1 MVMNK
6 ESDAVMK
13 KKTLGRRKIDM
24 KKIESLSN
32 RQVTFSKR
40 RVGLFK
46 KARELCVLTGAEITI
61 IVQSVAG
68 KRFYAFGHNNV
79 DSVIDRFEN
88 GSPVGSEENSGK
100 IPDHGKDY
108 SGICKESETENR
120 VIDGGRF
127 WWAEEVD
134 GLELEEL
141 ERYNAALEEL
151 MKNLNKKAHSSFV

>member
-1 MVMNK
+1 MVISK

-61 IVQSVAG
+61 IVQSAAG

-88 GSPVGSEENSGK
+88 GSPVGPEENSGK
-100 IPDHGKDY
+100 IPDHGKVY
-108 SGICKESETENR
+108 SGVCKESEAENR
-120 VIDGGRF
+120 VIDSGRF

-134 GLELEEL
+134 GLELGEL